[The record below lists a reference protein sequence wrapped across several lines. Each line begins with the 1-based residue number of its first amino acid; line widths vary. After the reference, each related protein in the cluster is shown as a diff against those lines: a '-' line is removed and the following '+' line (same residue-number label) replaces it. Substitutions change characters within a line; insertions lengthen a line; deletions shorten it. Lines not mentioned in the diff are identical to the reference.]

1 VTTSQ
6 DQTGATRRAR
16 NVIHDLRELAARTS
30 NNDGAQ
36 RVAWTPV
43 WRDAR
48 EWLRDKVSPLGCRIE
63 TDAAGNRW
71 FTLPGESARTLII
84 GGHLDSVPNG
94 GWLDG
99 PLSVLAGIEALR
111 GYRAARLPVTVAVVD
126 FADEEGARFS
136 RSLLGSS
143 GASGT
148 LVPDSIR
155 RLADRHG
162 VRLVDALS
170 EHGVDIDR
178 MPDAA
183 VALRGRHPAAYL
195 ELHIEQGPILESM
208 DRPAGVVIGTYGV
221 ERHVLRFTGQAAHS
235 GSTPIAMR
243 RDAFLAA
250 AETALA
256 CREIARHYSAPDAG
270 MVCTV
275 GTVAVEPGIVTAVP
289 GVCEISL
296 DQRALDAT
304 TLARALADAR
314 AAADSAARA
323 NNVAVDWRHVW
334 RIEPRRFDPHLIELC
349 AQAVHEVTGH
359 APRLPSGPLH
369 DAVEMG
375 RIMPAVM
382 MFAYSARGLS
392 HCKEEDTPEPY
403 LELAIAAFL
412 RLIEKAVALIANT
425 GEAPAQRS

>member
-1 VTTSQ
+1 VVH
-6 DQTGATRRAR
+6 R
-16 NVIHDLRELAARTS
+16 VIADLKELAARTS
-30 NNDGAQ
+30 DADGAQ

-43 WRDAR
+43 WREAR
-48 EWLRDKVSPLGCRIE
+48 AWLDEKIAPLGLRAQM
-63 TDAAGNRW
+63 DAAGNRW
-71 FTLPGESARTLII
+71 ITLPGESPRTVII

-99 PLSVLAGIEALR
+99 PLSVLAGVEALR
-111 GYRAARLPVTVAVVD
+111 RYARSPPPATLAVVD

-143 GASGT
+143 AASGT
-148 LVPDSIR
+148 LVPDTVR
-155 RLADRHG
+155 ALADKHG
-162 VRLVDALS
+162 VRLVDALR
-170 EHGVDIDR
+170 EYGVDVDR
-178 MPDAA
+178 MPSARDALLA
-183 VALRGRHPAAYL
+183 RDPRAYL
-195 ELHIEQGPILESM
+195 ELHIEQGPVLESL

-221 ERHVLRFTGQAAHS
+221 ERNVLRFVGQAAHS

-250 AETALA
+250 SEASLA
-256 CREIARHYSAPDAG
+256 FREIARRYSTPEIG

-275 GTVAVEPGIVTAVP
+275 GAVRVEPGIVTVVP

-296 DQRALDAT
+296 DQRALDPD

-314 AAADSAARA
+314 EAADHAARA
-323 NNVAVDWRHVW
+323 NDVSVEWRHVW
-334 RIEPRRFDPHLIELC
+334 RIEPRRFDPRLIELC
-349 AQAVHEVTGH
+349 AQAVHEVTGD

-375 RIMPAVM
+375 RLMPAVM
-382 MFAYSARGLS
+382 MFACSSRGLS

-403 LELAIAAFL
+403 LVQAIEAFL
-412 RLIEKAVALIANT
+412 RLVDSTVAMV
-425 GEAPAQRS
+425 AQAE